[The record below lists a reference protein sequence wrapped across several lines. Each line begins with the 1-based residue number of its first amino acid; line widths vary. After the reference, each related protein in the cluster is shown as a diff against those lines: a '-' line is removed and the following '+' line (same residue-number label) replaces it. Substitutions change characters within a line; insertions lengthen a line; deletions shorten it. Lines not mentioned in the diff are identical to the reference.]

1 MKDNIKQAPFNV
13 KDGDTIGVKVC

>member
-1 MKDNIKQAPFNV
+1 MKDNIKQAPFNI